1 MSTGLWMGGGA
12 HLGCQDVLSHMA
24 DPLKENPVP
33 SPVTLRSDLI
43 DRGYSDRAIAH
54 LVRRGELA
62 RVRRGAFVD
71 GPTWEALDE
80 SGRHALTARAVLRQG
95 QTEAVLS
102 HVSAL
107 PEYDAPVWN
116 LPLETVHITRQDHR
130 SGRKERGIQQHSGLL
145 LPEDVVTR
153 NGVLITSP
161 TRTALDITTIADVE
175 TGLVVSNHFLHE
187 GLTTSDELAT
197 RYALMKHWPNT
208 LRTDLVLRLADGRV
222 ESVLET
228 RFLHLCWRQ
237 ALPSPVPQYEVRDA
251 FGRVVARL
259 DFAWPELG
267 VYVECDGKVKY
278 VKFLREGESAADAVV
293 REKRRE
299 DKVREITGM
308 RGMRVVWD
316 DLYKP
321 ERTAERVRTLL
332 YPAHK
337 AA

>member
-1 MSTGLWMGGGA
+1 
-12 HLGCQDVLSHMA
+12 MA
-24 DPLKENPVP
+24 DANQTIPDP
-33 SPVTLRSDLI
+33 SPVTLRSELI
-43 DRGYSDRAIAH
+43 DRGYNDRAIARM
-54 LVRRGELA
+54 VSRGELA

-71 GPTWEALDE
+71 GPTWAALDPPD
-80 SGRHALTARAVLRQG
+80 RHALTARAVLRQG
-95 QTEAVLS
+95 QTDAVLS

-107 PEYDAPVWN
+107 PEYDAPTWN
-116 LPLETVHITRQDHR
+116 LQLETVHITRQDGK

-145 LPEDVVTR
+145 LPADVVTR
-153 NGVLITSP
+153 NGVLVTSP
-161 TRTALDITTIADVE
+161 TRTALDITTVADVE
-175 TGLVVSNHFLHE
+175 TGLVLANHFLHE
-187 GLTTSDELAT
+187 GLTSPEELAT
-197 RYALMKHWPNT
+197 RYALMNHWPNT
-208 LRTDLVLRLADGRV
+208 LHTDLVLRLADGRI

-237 ALPSPVPQYEVRDA
+237 ALPAPIPQYEVRDA

-278 VKFLREGESAADAVV
+278 VKPLREGESAVDVVV

-299 DKVREITGM
+299 DTVRELTGM

-316 DLYKP
+316 DLYTP
-321 ERTAERVRTLL
+321 DRTADRVRALL
-332 YPAHK
+332 HPAER